1 MLQQIR
7 NIYQLLA
14 KSERKRKKISGF
26 ISLAI
31 LITIIIF
38 VPDKVISNM
47 LLYGVFM
54 QTLTITRI
62 AYKITNN
69 KYGHEEYEKETAN
82 SCINLVIDIAGNVL
96 LYIYF

>member
-1 MLQQIR
+1 
-7 NIYQLLA
+7 
-14 KSERKRKKISGF
+14 
-26 ISLAI
+26 
-31 LITIIIF
+31 
-38 VPDKVISNM
+38 
-47 LLYGVFM
+47 M

-69 KYGHEEYEKETAN
+69 KYGHEEYEKRAAN